1 MLLRQRVE
9 TCSLARRGE
18 DVKPLERNCRPR
30 PSGRS
35 NGQAALALRV
45 VGAVLIAQLSLAC
58 QVRPPPLER
67 ANLLADHGRE
77 TEAIDLL
84 EGHLASHPGDVA
96 ERRQLIRLYGRV
108 GRIDQAS
115 AQTERLAEILPRA
128 SPIPFVELGYALELS
143 HRFEEALAAYDRASE
158 VAPREPLGPKSGGLR
173 AAHWGELEQA
183 EPRLEEAVRRA
194 PLDAE
199 SWHGLGLVRVGLGKL
214 EAARQAYVNGV
225 RADPNALEN
234 HLGLATVALRMNQ
247 PEQALA
253 EYDTLVAARPRF
265 TAALL
270 GKSWCLIVLERFD
283 AAESVLEQAAAHG
296 AAADSVTRQ
305 RLAIRDRRA
314 RAVQKSR
321 TAAPP

>member
-1 MLLRQRVE
+1 
-9 TCSLARRGE
+9 
-18 DVKPLERNCRPR
+18 
-30 PSGRS
+30 
-35 NGQAALALRV
+35 
-45 VGAVLIAQLSLAC
+45 
-58 QVRPPPLER
+58 
-67 ANLLADHGRE
+67 
-77 TEAIDLL
+77 
-84 EGHLASHPGDVA
+84 
-96 ERRQLIRLYGRV
+96 
-108 GRIDQAS
+108 
-115 AQTERLAEILPRA
+115 
-128 SPIPFVELGYALELS
+128 
-143 HRFEEALAAYDRASE
+143 
-158 VAPREPLGPKSGGLR
+158 
-173 AAHWGELEQA
+173 
-183 EPRLEEAVRRA
+183 
-194 PLDAE
+194 
-199 SWHGLGLVRVGLGKL
+199 
-214 EAARQAYVNGV
+214 V